1 MKRALTIVTIAGL
14 TSAALALRLW
24 HIDFGLPEFFHPD
37 EPIKAQKALSIA
49 GGDLNPHYFWHPSF
63 MLYAT
68 AGAVRLFA
76 WNDGPPD
83 PARVVLIGRVVNA
96 IFGALTIP
104 LTFLLGRAIAGSAVG
119 LGAAALLAVA
129 PLPVFC
135 SHYLKED
142 TPLTFWVVAAAV
154 AALRL
159 ARRGATRDY
168 LIAGLL
174 CGAAIATKYTG
185 LLALLL
191 PYLAH
196 RERPGHE
203 PRQLRWLVFAAA
215 MGFVT
220 LTPFAVL
227 DTLQFMRGV
236 GHEGSNV
243 VTGMATSALS
253 PLPFLWTFHLRYSIA
268 PGLGWLATALA
279 LIGFVWALR
288 QPIASYRVVTAFV
301 ALGYTI
307 FENSPYKPPPNFDRY
322 VLPLLPFLAVL
333 AMVSVRGL
341 RQRAP
346 LLAVAVLAAL
356 LIEPA
361 VRSLQLLATMAP
373 DTRERAAV
381 WLRANL
387 PPGARVILE
396 GQLVDDEGHP
406 VVAYAPRLTGA
417 NATYVFSLAQRPERL
432 GEFDYAVASSFM
444 YDRFVRFGA
453 GDPSAAAFYR
463 TLFARSLVAEFAPPT
478 SSYGFH
484 NPTLRIYQLRP

>member
-1 MKRALTIVTIAGL
+1 MKRALTIVAIAGL
-14 TSAALALRLW
+14 SGAALALRLW

-37 EPIKAQKALSIA
+37 EPIKAQKALAIA
-49 GGDLNPHYFWHPSF
+49 AGDLNPHYFWHPSF
-63 MLYAT
+63 MLYTT
-68 AGAVRLFA
+68 AVAVRLFA
-76 WNDGPPD
+76 WNDGPVD
-83 PARVVLIGRVVNA
+83 PTRVVLIGRVVNA
-96 IFGALTIP
+96 TFGALTIP

-119 LGAAALLAVA
+119 LGAAALLTVA

-142 TPLTFWVVAAAV
+142 APLTFWIVAAAV

-159 ARRGATRDY
+159 TRRGTTRDY
-168 LIAGLL
+168 IVAGLL

-191 PYLAH
+191 PFLAH

-203 PRQLRWLVFAAA
+203 PRQLRWLGFAAMIA
-215 MGFVT
+215 FIT

-227 DTLQFMRGV
+227 DTWQFARGV

-279 LIGFVWALR
+279 LVGFVWALR
-288 QPIASYRVVTAFV
+288 QPTASYRVVTAFV

-333 AMVSVRGL
+333 AMVGVRAL
-341 RQRAP
+341 RRRVP

-356 LIEPA
+356 LIEPT
-361 VRSLQLLATMAP
+361 VRSLQLLTTMTP
-373 DTRERAAV
+373 DTRERAAE

-387 PPGARVILE
+387 PPGARIILE

-406 VVAYAPRLTGA
+406 VVAYAPHLTKA

-463 TLFARSLVAEFAPPT
+463 TLFARPLAAEFAPPT

-484 NPTLRIYQLRP
+484 NPTLRVYRLGP